1 MVLKKVG
8 VVGVV
13 ALCLMAT
20 AVQAGQGFGPKKGDL
35 LEGDERDAC
44 EIKVC
49 LQSFGV
55 DYEQCDRAMKVWE
68 ETDPDDR
75 PDLLRKCPMKED

>member
-1 MVLKKVG
+1 MSFKKIG
-8 VVGVV
+8 VIG
-13 ALCLMAT
+13 LCLLSFA
-20 AVQAGQGFGPKKGDL
+20 ANAGEPFGPKKGDL

-49 LQSFGV
+49 LQSMGV

-68 ETDPDDR
+68 KTKPEKR
-75 PDLLRKCPMKED
+75 PELLRKRPEKE